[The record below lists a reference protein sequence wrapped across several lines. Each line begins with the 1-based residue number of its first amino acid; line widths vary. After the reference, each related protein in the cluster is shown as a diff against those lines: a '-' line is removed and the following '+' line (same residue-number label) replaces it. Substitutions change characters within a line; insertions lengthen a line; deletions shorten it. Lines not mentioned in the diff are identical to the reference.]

1 MLMSHLVE
9 AYWSQI
15 LNMTLRYVMFLSMCR
30 SLLSGAKPVTGWVIF
45 NLNVG
50 NYWCISQ
57 IIPLQKCLTERF
69 FFFSISFRSLFTQI
83 SQKYLPG
90 KCLNSLINRNR
101 STHFQQS
108 SLYNHFTGL
117 YLSFFFFCFFWPNVV
132 G

>member
-69 FFFSISFRSLFTQI
+69 FFFFYFFSKPIYPNQPKIFTWEMLEFFNQQEPFHTFPTIIFVQSFYRPLF
-83 SQKYLPG
+83 K
-90 KCLNSLINRNR
+90 
-101 STHFQQS
+101 
-108 SLYNHFTGL
+108 
-117 YLSFFFFCFFWPNVV
+117 FFFFVFFDQTL
-132 G
+132 